1 MSELRQDPLTRDWVV
16 IAPERARRAD
26 PVGSRVS
33 PDGSLTPGRACPFC
47 PGNELQTP
55 AEVWRL
61 DGPTGDW
68 LVRVVPNLYTV
79 LGESG
84 LPQRVHTPE
93 GFVSMPGVGRH
104 EVVIE
109 SPDHALDLARAN
121 REQVRGVLEAY
132 RARSRALRA
141 ETGGVI
147 VIFRNHGVSAGSSQ
161 QHPHSQIIATPVV
174 PIQIRHRFDVAI
186 QHYDDTGH
194 CLYLDNLDAELRD
207 GRRIVHESPR
217 FVAFQPFAASAPYE
231 TWLMPREHVA
241 SFGDIEDTALDDLA
255 TSLRGTL
262 AGLRTVLNDPDYNL
276 IVQSAPSG
284 DEGRLYFVWHIR
296 IVPHVATTAG
306 FELGTGMQVN
316 PSVPEQTAPLLR
328 EAVTRHLERV
338 ISC

>member
-1 MSELRQDPLTRDWVV
+1 VSELRQDPLTRDWLV
-16 IAPERARRAD
+16 IAPERALRA
-26 PVGSRVS
+26 GRVVPQTS
-33 PDGSLTPGRACPFC
+33 PGDHSLPIHDCPFC
-47 PGNELQTP
+47 PGNERRTP

-61 DGPTGDW
+61 TGLTGDW

-84 LPQRVHTPE
+84 PAQRVHTPE

-109 SPDHALDLARAN
+109 SRDHALDLARAD
-121 REQVRGVLEAY
+121 RQQVRAVLEAY
-132 RARSRALRA
+132 RARYRALRT

-174 PIQIRHRFDVAI
+174 PVQIRHRFEVAI
-186 QHYDDTGH
+186 QHYDDTGQS
-194 CLYLDNLDAELRD
+194 LYMDDLDAELRD

-231 TWLMPREHVA
+231 TWLMPREELA
-241 SFGDIEDTALDDLA
+241 SFGDIQDADLDDLA
-255 TSLRGTL
+255 VALRGTL
-262 AGLRTVLNDPDYNL
+262 AGLRAVLNDPDYNL
-276 IVQSAPSG
+276 IVQSAPCG

-328 EAVTRHLERV
+328 DAVARHIERV
-338 ISC
+338 IAS

>member
-1 MSELRQDPLTRDWVV
+1 MTRLRETGWSLPQSGHTVRKARAGSYRLAT
-16 IAPERARRAD
+16 APRQGGPA
-26 PVGSRVS
+26 PSV
-33 PDGSLTPGRACPFC
+33 

-61 DGPTGDW
+61 AGPTGDW
-68 LVRVVPNLYTV
+68 QVRVVPNLYTV

-84 LPQRVHTPE
+84 PAQRVHTPE

-109 SPDHALDLARAN
+109 SPDHDLDLARAN
-121 REQVRGVLEAY
+121 REQVRAVLEAY
-132 RARSRALRA
+132 RARYRALRT

-186 QHYDDTGH
+186 QHYDDTGQ

-207 GRRIVHESPR
+207 GRRIVYTSPR

-231 TWLMPREHVA
+231 TWLMPREHLT
-241 SFGDIEDTALDDLA
+241 SFGDIEESALDDLA
-255 TSLRGTL
+255 VTLRGTL
-262 AGLRTVLNDPDYNL
+262 AGLHSVLNDPDYNL
-276 IVQSAPSG
+276 IVQSAPCG
-284 DEGRLYFVWHIR
+284 DEGRLYFVWQIR

-316 PSVPEQTAPLLR
+316 PSVPEQTAPRLR
-328 EAVTRHLERV
+328 DAVARH
-338 ISC
+338 IG